1 MSLPTFNTASSL
13 FHLYI
18 CIHTYFQAYCSASII
33 VAYLM
38 RSEQKS
44 LESLNSFPGKRTCIF
59 SSTLVQ
65 FYSCGL
71 ACYFLPEAL
80 EYLKEVSESACPN
93 DGFLDQMR
101 SVHDLLAAYELLECL
116 LLSWTLCVAQLKLF
130 EEMGFKVDNSS
141 PLYKRFRL
149 KLLG

>member
-44 LESLNSFPGKRTCIF
+44 LEGLNPVFLEREHVSF
-59 SSTLVQ
+59 
-65 FYSCGL
+65 
-71 ACYFLPEAL
+71 
-80 EYLKEVSESACPN
+80 
-93 DGFLDQMR
+93 
-101 SVHDLLAAYELLECL
+101 HLL
-116 LLSWTLCVAQLKLF
+116 
-130 EEMGFKVDNSS
+130 
-141 PLYKRFRL
+141 
-149 KLLG
+149 

>member
-44 LESLNSFPGKRTCIF
+44 LEGLNSH
-59 SSTLVQ
+59 
-65 FYSCGL
+65 
-71 ACYFLPEAL
+71 FLE
-80 EYLKEVSESACPN
+80 
-93 DGFLDQMR
+93 R
-101 SVHDLLAAYELLECL
+101 
-116 LLSWTLCVAQLKLF
+116 
-130 EEMGFKVDNSS
+130 
-141 PLYKRFRL
+141 
-149 KLLG
+149 